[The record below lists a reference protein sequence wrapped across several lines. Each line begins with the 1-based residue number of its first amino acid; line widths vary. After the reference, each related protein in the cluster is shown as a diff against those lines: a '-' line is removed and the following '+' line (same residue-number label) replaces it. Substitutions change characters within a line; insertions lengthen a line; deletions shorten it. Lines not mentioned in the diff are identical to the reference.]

1 MCTRSCSRS
10 SSSSRWC
17 CFGVFAGSIFS
28 LPIHQQ
34 GRDVLW
40 STVCS
45 SPAPRLI
52 APSVASTP
60 PVGNLP
66 LRKSR
71 PWPEVKSRRGA
82 PKRIPTEGFA
92 CPNQQCLYFGIPD
105 AHIHALVGD
114 GKHGRAE

>member
-1 MCTRSCSRS
+1 MSLHVYSFLLTLFLILSLVLL
-10 SSSSRWC
+10 WC
-17 CFGVFAGSIFS
+17 FAGSIFS

-60 PVGNLP
+60 PVGDLP
-66 LRKSR
+66 LHQY
-71 PWPEVKSRRGA
+71 A
-82 PKRIPTEGFA
+82 PGLR
-92 CPNQQCLYFGIPD
+92 
-105 AHIHALVGD
+105 
-114 GKHGRAE
+114 